1 MCHTVKSVTLI
12 PLPLYY
18 SVCQTMMSVTLIPLP
33 LIQCV
38 SNFDVCDVNTTSF
51 LLQCVSYCEVWD
63 VNTTSSLLQCVSLLW
78 SLKLIPLPLYYSVCH
93 TVKSV
98 TLLRSPTGSLG
109 FSLVGG
115 SEKDTGP
122 NVPVHVKSVVMET
135 PAAKDGRLK

>member
-1 MCHTVKSVTLI
+1 MCHTVKSEMLI

-18 SVCQTMMSVTLIPLP
+18 SVCHTVKSEM
-33 LIQCV
+33 
-38 SNFDVCDVNTTSF
+38 
-51 LLQCVSYCEVWD
+51 
-63 VNTTSSLLQCVSLLW
+63 
-78 SLKLIPLPLYYSVCH
+78 LIPLPLYYSVCH